1 MVHIASFRTQYRN
14 RTTVSAKRKVAE
26 MRRPN
31 KTWLVTWTL
40 PVSIALWVVATV
52 AACTKKGAFTDD
64 ACASNNACCAVPRGG
79 AFPDDACA
87 SAQSRCAVSKKKFH
101 IYFYFNN

>member
-31 KTWLVTWTL
+31 KTWLATWTL
-40 PVSIALWVVATV
+40 PVSIAHWLVAT
-52 AACTKKGAFTDD
+52 AAGADK
-64 ACASNNACCAVPRGG
+64 RG
-79 AFPDDACA
+79 C
-87 SAQSRCAVSKKKFH
+87 
-101 IYFYFNN
+101 FYG